1 MAVDKKNIRSC
12 IFLHMYYPA
21 FINGLYGK
29 HTELPRKPYQEQL
42 SKLRNAHFGDSDF
55 YSRNL
60 MAAGWKA
67 DDLILN
73 VAPLQSAW
81 AKERNIAAENW
92 FSLAIEQLA
101 CLRPDVVYLQDV
113 SIASRAFIEAIR
125 PHAKLIVGQI
135 ASPIPDGIYIEG
147 FDILISSFPHFV
159 EQFRN
164 KGVASYYQPLAFEP
178 LILDD
183 MAAPTERNISC
194 SFVGGISQV
203 HGKATTL
210 LEYLASATDIQF
222 WGYGSENLP
231 AHSSIRQKHHG
242 EVWGKEMFGILRR
255 SQMTVNRHIDVA
267 GRYANNMR
275 LFEATGCGAM
285 IITDA
290 KENLHELF
298 EPGKEVVV
306 YHSPEECAELIRYY
320 EEHPEAAASI
330 AQAGQIRTLNDHT
343 YAARMKQTAEWL
355 ERHLRFKEGREQY
368 RELHQSHVSTGHTTI
383 DKQEITG
390 RLQRGW
396 MAEELPQRQRA
407 LVQQQLESMYK
418 GEVVPPYRIAAEA
431 FAEVVRIGASV
442 LEIGCSSGY
451 YYEVLEYLLSKK
463 LRYTGVDISPA
474 FIAMAKEYY
483 PSAQFSVADGAELPF
498 ADASFDIVFSAGVL
512 LYAVDYQ
519 QHIAETCRVAD
530 NVIIV
535 HRTPLCFSR
544 PTQFLKKRAYGVETV
559 ELVFNERELL
569 NEFAKY
575 GYMPENSLV
584 IEENANEDY
593 AEKTFVF
600 TKKQRVVASN
610 SATTEHTTQNM
621 KLEGTPPFSPTTQPE
636 EILQQRAN
644 GFFLA
649 GQQLLQQGNTAEA
662 LRHFDE
668 AMIVYPQILN
678 LQYLRAFCLWK
689 LGRVDEAFTALSAE
703 LKVAPH
709 NQQALFAASI
719 AARAVKPFMES
730 VAIDVFADIKNQ
742 IEMLRRFEFKIY
754 SQSGED
760 GILMGIFSRIGV
772 TNKRFIEIGIGNGDE
787 CNTANLSLNHGWS
800 GLLIDGDHKQVEAA
814 RQFYGHL
821 NGVRVEQCFVTVDN
835 INELFIKNRM
845 TGEIDMFSLDID
857 GNDYWVLERINV
869 IKPRVVMLEYNPSL
883 GPERSIS
890 IPYYPEF
897 YRMDYH
903 KSGWYHGAS
912 LTALTS
918 LMKSK
923 GYILVGCDSN
933 GYNAFFI
940 REDVAEGVFRE
951 ITPSEAY
958 YPAKP
963 RFRYGTPDAQF
974 DVIKHLK
981 FVEIP

>member
-1 MAVDKKNIRSC
+1 MAADAKNIRSC
-12 IFLHMYYPA
+12 VFLHMYYPA

-29 HTELPRKPYQEQL
+29 HPELPCKTYQEQL
-42 SKLRNAHFGDSDF
+42 DELRNTRFGDSDF

-60 MAAGWKA
+60 RAAGWKA

-73 VAPLQSAW
+73 VAPLQSVW
-81 AKERNIAAENW
+81 AKEHNVAAE
-92 FSLAIEQLA
+92 SLSPIAIEQLVH
-101 CLRPDVVYLQDV
+101 LRPDVLYLQDISV
-113 SIASRAFIEAIR
+113 ASHAFIKAIR
-125 PHAKLIVGQI
+125 PYVKLIVGQI
-135 ASPIPDGIYIEG
+135 ASPIPDGAYTEG

-159 EQFRN
+159 EQFRR
-164 KGVASYYQPLAFEP
+164 KGVAAYYQPLAFEP
-178 LILDD
+178 LILNN
-183 MAAPTERNISC
+183 MTAQTERNISC

-203 HGKATTL
+203 HGKSTAL
-210 LEYLASATDIQF
+210 LEYLAGATDIQF
-222 WGYGSENLP
+222 WGYGAENLP
-231 AHSSIRQKHHG
+231 VNSSIRRKHNG
-242 EVWGKEMFGILRR
+242 EVWGKDMFSILRK
-255 SQMTVNRHIDVA
+255 SQITVNRHIDVA
-267 GRYANNMR
+267 GTYANNMR

-285 IITDA
+285 LITDA
-290 KENLHELF
+290 KDNLHELF
-298 EPGKEVVV
+298 EPGKEVIV
-306 YHSPEECAELIRYY
+306 YRSPEECAELIKYY
-320 EEHPEAAASI
+320 EQHPEETAAI
-330 AQAGQIRTLNDHT
+330 AKAGQTRTLNEHT
-343 YAARMKQTAEWL
+343 YSARMKQTAEWL
-355 ERHLRFKEGREQY
+355 ERHLRYREEQELY
-368 RELHQSHVSTGHTTI
+368 RELHQSHVSSGHTTI
-383 DKQEITG
+383 SKYEVTG
-390 RLQRGW
+390 QLQRGW
-396 MAEELPQRQRA
+396 MAEELPKRQRA
-407 LVQQQLESMYK
+407 LVQQQLEAMYK
-418 GEVVPPYRIAAEA
+418 GEIVPPYRIAAEA
-431 FAEVVRIGASV
+431 FAEVISIGTSV

-483 PSAQFSVADGAELPF
+483 PSAQFSVADGAALPF

-519 QHIAETCRVAD
+519 KHIAETCRVAD
-530 NVIIV
+530 NVVIV

-559 ELVFNERELL
+559 ELVFNEHELL
-569 NEFAKY
+569 TEFAKY
-575 GYMPENSLV
+575 GYTPQSSLT
-584 IEENANEDY
+584 IEENTNEDY
-593 AEKTFVF
+593 AEKTFVLV
-600 TKKQRVVASN
+600 KKQRVATPVST
-610 SATTEHTTQNM
+610 TTEHTMQNM
-621 KLEGTPPFSPTTQPE
+621 KLEGTPPFSPTVQPE

-644 GFFLA
+644 GFFVA
-649 GQQLLQQGNTAEA
+649 GQQFLQQGNITEA

-668 AMIVYPQILN
+668 AMIVYPQIPN
-678 LQYLRAFCLWK
+678 LQYLRALCLWK
-689 LGRVDEAFTALSAE
+689 LGRVDEAFTALSGE

-709 NQQALFAASI
+709 NQQALFAAAM
-719 AARAVKPFMES
+719 AARAVKPFIDS
-730 VAIDVFADIKNQ
+730 VTTDVFADTQNQ
-742 IEMLRRFEFKIY
+742 IEMLRQFEFKIY

-800 GLLIDGDHKQVEAA
+800 GLLIDGDQQQVEAA
-814 RQFYGHL
+814 RQFYAHL
-821 NGVRVEQCFVTVDN
+821 HGVRVEQCFVTVDN
-835 INELFIKNRM
+835 INELFITNRM

-857 GNDYWVLERINV
+857 GNDYWILERINV
-869 IKPRVVMLEYNPSL
+869 IKPRVVMLEYNPSF

-912 LTALTS
+912 LTALTT